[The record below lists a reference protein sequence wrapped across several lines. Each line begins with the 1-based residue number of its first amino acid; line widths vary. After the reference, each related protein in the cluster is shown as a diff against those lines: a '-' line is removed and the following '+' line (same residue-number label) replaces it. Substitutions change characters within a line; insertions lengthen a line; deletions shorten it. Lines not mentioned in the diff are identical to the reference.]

1 MADFGLGTWECSL
14 MSVAIQLSLTCNT
27 TAAVC
32 IYRDTNLRTLQRAAI
47 PNPITNAKPTIRPD
61 GVLLLQPWSTALIQ
75 STNSRIAPTA
85 IPFSHIADP
94 PLETVVWANARVGAS
109 AAVTG

>member
-1 MADFGLGTWECSL
+1 MFADVGGDPPEFDVQHDAFRTNAES
-14 MSVAIQLSLTCNT
+14 
-27 TAAVC
+27 AAVC
-32 IYRDTNLRTLQRAAI
+32 IYRDTNLRTPQRAAI
-47 PNPITNAKPTIRPD
+47 PSPITNAKPSIRPD
-61 GVLLLQPWSTALIQ
+61 DVLLLQPWSTALIQ
-75 STNSRIAPTA
+75 SRNSRIAPTA